1 MGTNLGSLVKPV
13 RKIVDLTAFQGRMLS
28 VDANN
33 ILYQF
38 LSIIRERDG
47 TLFNWNGMI
56 TSHLIGLFYRTTRLI
71 TDFGMRLAFV
81 FDGEPIELKRA
92 ELERRSKAKVKAE
105 KAWKAA
111 LEVGDLQTAFS
122 KAVVTSRLTSDLI
135 ADSKYL
141 LSLLGIPV
149 IDAPRDAEAQT
160 AFMVRT
166 NKRFWAANSQDYDSL
181 LYGGPRQARYLS
193 ISGKYRNIN
202 LPSQPELI
210 ELQKLLSYYGIT
222 QNQLIDLGILLGTD
236 FNEKVPGV
244 GPKTGLRLVRDYGC
258 LEVMPE
264 KIRSKIPEHYEQI
277 RDLYLHPEV
286 TSNYL
291 IEFGPLQEE
300 ELMAFLCQ
308 ERGFSKDRVKSVIGR
323 MNKSYEQKKQVG
335 LERWLNEP

>member
-13 RKIVDLTAFQGRMLS
+13 RKIMDLIAFQGRMLT

-47 TLFNWNGMI
+47 TLLNWNNVI

-71 TDFGMRLAFV
+71 TDFGIRFVFV

-92 ELERRSKAKVKAE
+92 ELKRRSKAKAKAE

-111 LEVGDLQTAFS
+111 LEAGDLQTAFS

-135 ADSKYL
+135 ADAKYL

-222 QNQLIDLGILLGTD
+222 HNQLIDLGILLGTD
-236 FNEKVPGV
+236 FNAKVPGV

-258 LEVMPE
+258 LEAMPE
-264 KIRSKIPEHYEQI
+264 KIRSKIPQHYEQI
-277 RDLYLHPEV
+277 RDLFLHPEV
-286 TSNYL
+286 TSDYNID
-291 IEFGPLQEE
+291 IEPLQEE
-300 ELMAFLCQ
+300 ELMVFLCQ
-308 ERGFSKDRVKSVIGR
+308 DRGFSRDRVKSVIDR
-323 MNKSYEQKKQVG
+323 MKKSYEQKKQVG

>member
-1 MGTNLGSLVKPV
+1 MGTNLGLLVKPV
-13 RKIVDLTAFQGRMLS
+13 RMIMNLTAFQGRILT

-47 TLFNWNGMI
+47 TLFNWNDVI

-71 TDFGMRLAFV
+71 TDYGMRLVFV

-92 ELERRSKAKVKAE
+92 ELERRKKAKAKAE

-111 LEVGDLQTAFS
+111 LEAGDLQTAFS

-135 ADSKYL
+135 ADAKYL
-141 LSLLGIPV
+141 LTLLGIPV

-166 NKRFWAANSQDYDSL
+166 DKRFWAANSQDYDSL

-202 LPSQPELI
+202 LPSQPEII
-210 ELQKLLSYYGIT
+210 ELEKLLSHYEIT
-222 QNQLIDLGILLGTD
+222 RNQLIDLGILLGTD
-236 FNEKVPGV
+236 FNKKVPGV
-244 GPKTGLRLVRDYGC
+244 GPKTGLRLVRDYKC

-264 KIRSKIPEHYEQI
+264 KISSKIPEHYEQI
-277 RDLYLHPEV
+277 RDLFLHPEV
-286 TSNYL
+286 TSNYH
-291 IEFGPLQEE
+291 INFGPLHEE

-308 ERGFSKDRVKSVIGR
+308 ERGFSRDRVKQVMVR
-323 MNKSYEQKKQVG
+323 MRRSYEQKKQVG

>member
-13 RKIVDLTAFQGRMLS
+13 RKIMDLTAFQGRILT

-47 TLFNWNGMI
+47 TLFNWNNVI

-71 TDFGMRLAFV
+71 TDYGMRLVFV

-92 ELERRSKAKVKAE
+92 ELERRSKAKAKAE

-111 LEVGDLQTAFS
+111 LEAGDLQTAFS

-135 ADSKYL
+135 ADAKYL

-160 AFMVRT
+160 AFMVQT
-166 NKRFWAANSQDYDSL
+166 DKRFWAANSQDYDSL

-202 LPSQPELI
+202 LPSQPEII
-210 ELQKLLSYYGIT
+210 ELQKLLSHYGIT
-222 QNQLIDLGILLGTD
+222 RNQLIDLGILLGTD

-244 GPKTGLRLVRDYGC
+244 GPKTGLRLVRDYKC
-258 LEVMPE
+258 LEAMPE
-264 KIRSKIPEHYEQI
+264 KVRSKIPEHYEQI
-277 RDLYLHPEV
+277 RDLFLHPEV
-286 TSNYL
+286 TSDYQ
-291 IEFGPLQEE
+291 IEFGPLHEE

-308 ERGFSKDRVKSVIGR
+308 ERGFSRDRVKSVINR
-323 MNKSYEQKKQVG
+323 IKKSYEQKKQVG